1 MAWEEQEQLWRQALS
16 KLNTWKRG
24 DQRAVHKP
32 LLTLML
38 IAKAASN
45 GSRRIHFATIAEEL
59 TKLLKEFGPRR
70 LTYHPEFPFWYLQ
83 TDGFWEVENRSN
95 LALKKS
101 GQSPTKQALLAQD
114 AVGAVPQH
122 LWDALQY
129 GAALRAELTQ
139 QLLNEFWPRTM
150 HDAIR
155 QAIGLTGVVTHT
167 VGAVLRGIRTPRF
180 RDEVLRA
187 YERRCAICG
196 YDGRLGDTPLGLEAA
211 HIKWYAWRGPDQVDN
226 GIALCAFH
234 HIALDAGALGLS
246 DDLHILVSCDVNG
259 QTMLDEFIHRF
270 AGQLLRL
277 PQPSYPPPARPYIA
291 WHRKEVFRAPA
302 RTDREAHL
310 PGMLHRVAEGQE
322 LYTPSQRE

>member
-1 MAWEEQEQLWRQALS
+1 MAWEEQEQFWRQALS
-16 KLNTWKRG
+16 ILNTWKRG

-45 GSRRIHFATIAEEL
+45 GSRRIHFVTIAEEL
-59 TKLLKEFGPRR
+59 TKLLKEFGPCRR
-70 LTYHPEFPFWYLQ
+70 IYHPEFPFWYLQ

-122 LWDALQY
+122 LWEALQHS
-129 GAALRAELTQ
+129 AALQAELTQ
-139 QLLNEFWPRTM
+139 QLLDEFWPPTM

-155 QAIGLTGVVTHT
+155 QAIGLPGVAAHT

-180 RDEVLRA
+180 REEVLRA

-211 HIKWYAWRGPDQVDN
+211 HIKWYAWHGPDQVDN

-246 DDLHILVSCDVNG
+246 DELHILVSCDVNG
-259 QTMLDEFIHRF
+259 QIIPTTTARVD
-270 AGQLLRL
+270 LL
-277 PQPSYPPPARPYIA
+277 QPPRYAAPIYSIA
-291 WHRKEVFRAPA
+291 S
-302 RTDREAHL
+302 
-310 PGMLHRVAEGQE
+310 PGG
-322 LYTPSQRE
+322 

>member
-1 MAWEEQEQLWRQALS
+1 MAWEEQEQFWRQSLS

-45 GSRRIHFATIAEEL
+45 GSRRIHFVTIAEEL

-70 LTYHPEFPFWYLQ
+70 LSYHLEFPFWYLQ

-101 GQSPTKQALLAQD
+101 GQSPTKQTLLAQD

-122 LWDALQY
+122 LWEALQHS
-129 GAALRAELTQ
+129 AALRAELTQ
-139 QLLNEFWPRTM
+139 QLLDEFWPPTM
-150 HDAIR
+150 HAAIR
-155 QAIGLTGVVTHT
+155 QAIGLPREAART
-167 VGAVLRGIRTPRF
+167 VGAVLRGIWAHRF
-180 RDEVLRA
+180 REEVLRA

-211 HIKWYAWRGPDQVDN
+211 HIKWYAWHGPDQVDN
-226 GIALCAFH
+226 GIALCAFQH
-234 HIALDAGALGLS
+234 VALDAGALGLS
-246 DDLHILVSCDVNG
+246 DELQILVSCDVNG
-259 QTMLDEFIHRF
+259 QTMLEEFIHRF
-270 AGQLLRL
+270 AGQQLRL
-277 PQPSYPPPARPYIA
+277 PQPSYPTPARSYVA

-302 RTDREAHL
+302 RTDSEAHL
-310 PGMLHRVAEGQE
+310 PRVFHRAAEGQE
-322 LYTPSQRE
+322 LYTPLQRE

>member
-1 MAWEEQEQLWRQALS
+1 MAWEEQEQFWRQALS
-16 KLNTWKRG
+16 ILNTWKRG

-45 GSRRIHFATIAEEL
+45 GSRRIHFVTIAEEL

-70 LTYHPEFPFWYLQ
+70 RIYHPEFPFWYLQ

-101 GQSPTKQALLAQD
+101 GQSPTKQTLLAQD

-122 LWDALQY
+122 LWEALQHS
-129 GAALRAELTQ
+129 AALRAELTQ
-139 QLLNEFWPRTM
+139 QLLDEFWPPTM

-155 QAIGLTGVVTHT
+155 QAIGLPGVFTHT
-167 VGAVLRGIRTPRF
+167 VGVVLRGIRTPRF
-180 RDEVLRA
+180 REEVLRA

-211 HIKWYAWRGPDQVDN
+211 HIKWYAWHGPDQVDN
-226 GIALCAFH
+226 GLALCAFH

-259 QTMLDEFIHRF
+259 QTMLEEFIHRF
-270 AGQLLRL
+270 AGQRLRP
-277 PQPSYPPPARPYIA
+277 PQSSYPPPAHSYIT

-302 RTDREAHL
+302 RTDREVHL
-310 PGMLHRVAEGQE
+310 PGVLHRAAEGQE
-322 LYTPSQRE
+322 LYTRLQRE

>member
-1 MAWEEQEQLWRQALS
+1 MAWEEQEQFWRQALS
-16 KLNTWKRG
+16 RLNTWKRG
-24 DQRAVHKP
+24 NQRAVHKP

-45 GSRRIHFATIAEEL
+45 DSRRIHFVTIAEEL

-70 LTYHPEFPFWYLQ
+70 LIYHPEFPFWYLQ

-101 GQSPTKQALLAQD
+101 GQAPTKQTMLAQD
-114 AVGAVPQH
+114 AVGAVPQR
-122 LWDALQY
+122 LWEALQHS
-129 GAALRAELTQ
+129 AVLRAELTQ
-139 QLLNEFWPRTM
+139 QLLDEFWPPTM

-155 QAIGLTGVVTHT
+155 QAIGLPGVVTHT

-180 RDEVLRA
+180 REEVLRA

-211 HIKWYAWRGPDQVDN
+211 HIKWYAWHGPDQVDN

-259 QTMLDEFIHRF
+259 QTMLDEFIHHF
-270 AGQLLRL
+270 AGQRLRL
-277 PQPSYPPPARPYIA
+277 PQPSYPPPAPAYIT

-302 RTDREAHL
+302 RTGREAHL
-310 PGMLHRVAEGQE
+310 PEVLHRAAEGQA
-322 LYTPSQRE
+322 LYTPLQRE

>member
-1 MAWEEQEQLWRQALS
+1 
-16 KLNTWKRG
+16 
-24 DQRAVHKP
+24 
-32 LLTLML
+32 ML
-38 IAKAASN
+38 IARAASN
-45 GSRRIHFATIAEEL
+45 GSRRMHFVTIVEKL
-59 TKLLKEFGPRR
+59 TNLLKEFGPRR

-83 TDGFWEVENRSN
+83 TDGFWEVENKST

-101 GQSPTKQALLAQD
+101 GQSPTRQTLLAQD

-122 LWDALQY
+122 LWEALQHS
-129 GAALRAELTQ
+129 AVLRAELTQ
-139 QLLNEFWPRTM
+139 QLLNEFWPPTR

-155 QAIGLTGVVTHT
+155 QAIGLPEVVTHT

-180 RDEVLRA
+180 REEVLCA

-211 HIKWYAWRGPDQVDN
+211 HIKWYAWHGPDQVDN

-246 DDLHILVSCDVNG
+246 DDLHILISCDVNG

-270 AGQLLRL
+270 AGQRLRL
-277 PQPSYPPPARPYIA
+277 PQSSYPPPARPYIA

-302 RTDREAHL
+302 RTGREAHL
-310 PGMLHRVAEGQE
+310 PEMLHRAAEGQE
-322 LYTPSQRE
+322 LYTPMKRE

>member
-1 MAWEEQEQLWRQALS
+1 MAWEEHEQFWRQALS

-38 IAKAASN
+38 IARAASN
-45 GSRRIHFATIAEEL
+45 GSRRIHFVAIAEEL
-59 TKLLKEFGPRR
+59 TKLLREFGPRR

-83 TDGFWEVENRSN
+83 TDGFWEVENRST

-101 GQSPTKQALLAQD
+101 GQSPSKQTLLARD

-122 LWDALQY
+122 LWEALQHS
-129 GAALRAELTQ
+129 AALRAELTQ
-139 QLLNEFWPRTM
+139 QLLDEFWPPTM
-150 HDAIR
+150 HDGIR
-155 QAIGLTGVVTHT
+155 QAIGLPGVVTHT

-180 RDEVLRA
+180 REEVLRA

-211 HIKWYAWRGPDQVDN
+211 HIKWYAWHGPDQVDN

-270 AGQLLRL
+270 AGQRLRL
-277 PQPSYPPPARPYIA
+277 PQPAYPPPARPYIA

-302 RTDREAHL
+302 RTDREVHL
-310 PGMLHRVAEGQE
+310 PEVLHRAAEGRE
-322 LYTPSQRE
+322 LYPRLQRE